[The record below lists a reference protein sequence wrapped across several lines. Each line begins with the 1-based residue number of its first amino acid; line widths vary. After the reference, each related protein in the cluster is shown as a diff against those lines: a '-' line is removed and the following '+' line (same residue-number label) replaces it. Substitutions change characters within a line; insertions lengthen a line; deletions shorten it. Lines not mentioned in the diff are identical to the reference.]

1 MVFLFAFCAV
11 LFFAPEM
18 GGYFLEI
25 ANFQEANPLKT
36 PEHVPPVWYYTPFY
50 SMLRSVTYPLFGID
64 AKFWGMLVMFGA
76 IAILFVLPWLD
87 KSPVRSMR
95 YKGKY
100 SRVALLVFV
109 VAFLILGVLGTQ
121 TVSPAKTL
129 LAQIMTLA
137 YFCYFFA
144 MPWYTKIEKASE
156 PPQRLTGRF
165 ITIPQLV
172 GVLFLLTILVAVP
185 LMLTNSAHAAEASK
199 VPLQHV
205 DTDFKDKESL
215 QRGMATYM
223 NYCAGCHELGYAR
236 YSRTADDINIP
247 HEVMAANVIFDDT
260 LIGDLIENSMDPEN
274 AKAWFGAAPPDLTL
288 IGRVRS
294 PAWLYT
300 YMKSFYEDP
309 SRPLGANNTLYAN
322 VGMPNVLVNLQGL
335 VSCDDHGTNDPTRC
349 ELTRVEGTGSLD
361 ELEFDSVIA
370 DLVNFLYY
378 IGEPS
383 RSRRQEIG
391 VWVLAFLALM
401 IVLTTLIGREFGK
414 DYH

>member
-1 MVFLFAFCAV
+1 
-11 LFFAPEM
+11 
-18 GGYFLEI
+18 
-25 ANFQEANPLKT
+25 
-36 PEHVPPVWYYTPFY
+36 
-50 SMLRSVTYPLFGID
+50 
-64 AKFWGMLVMFGA
+64 
-76 IAILFVLPWLD
+76 
-87 KSPVRSMR
+87 
-95 YKGKY
+95 
-100 SRVALLVFV
+100 
-109 VAFLILGVLGTQ
+109 
-121 TVSPAKTL
+121 
-129 LAQIMTLA
+129 
-137 YFCYFFA
+137 